1 MRVLISILL
10 LCYSIAIVSCSLFSS
25 TDIFISSN
33 PMMIYSNG
41 TAVDFDNVYLK
52 PREFKSGIVPFDNL
66 TQPPSS
72 GLEGILYDRGYSC
85 QPDASFGFK
94 RPDLLN
100 MSSKIAL
107 VKKGGGCSFYQKV
120 YLSELDG
127 ASGVIIFDDIAF
139 RDDDNSGSM
148 VNNL

>member
-1 MRVLISILL
+1 
-10 LCYSIAIVSCSLFSS
+10 
-25 TDIFISSN
+25 
-33 PMMIYSNG
+33 
-41 TAVDFDNVYLK
+41 
-52 PREFKSGIVPFDNL
+52 
-66 TQPPSS
+66 
-72 GLEGILYDRGYSC
+72 
-85 QPDASFGFK
+85 
-94 RPDLLN
+94 